1 MATLPNERLTRW
13 DSEGMAP
20 RLPYLTTAI
29 TGPMTSEQVEAYA
42 QLLRIEELHQMLLTD
57 TVLPANAFRR
67 CPSPPPQYDSSGMR
81 TNTRQRRYRAALE
94 DEYHGLVQRA
104 VQTIPS
110 YRPPRGYVP
119 RPARASK
126 VTDKVYIPTKEFP
139 GVNFIGQLLG
149 PRGRSLADMSAQS
162 GAQIVIRGKGS
173 VKEGLRDRD
182 HQRPGRHQHH
192 HHRNA
197 AGEPMDTNDPHEPLH
212 CLITADT
219 KDKVDRARELV
230 QDVIERA
237 ATTPEHANARKR
249 QQLRDLAMA
258 NGTFRDDEAR
268 GVDGAAGHLLTLPT
282 DGASATTTNSTT
294 APASIPPWRKLAGS
308 RGTGSQ
314 DSRQAPSALDLAY
327 RQFKAEMEGF
337 TNSY

>member
-1 MATLPNERLTRW
+1 MATLSNGRLTRW
-13 DSEGMAP
+13 DSEGMPP
-20 RLPYLTTAI
+20 RLPHLTTAV
-29 TGPMTSEQVEAYA
+29 TGPMTSEQVDAYA
-42 QLLRIEELHQMLLTD
+42 RLVRIEELHQMLLTD

-67 CPSPPPQYDSSGMR
+67 CPSPPPQYDSSGVR

-104 VQTIPS
+104 VQTLTG
-110 YRPPRGYVP
+110 YRPPRGYIT

-149 PRGRSLADMSAQS
+149 PRGRSLADMSTHSSAN
-162 GAQIVIRGKGS
+162 IVIRGKG
-173 VKEGLRDRD
+173 
-182 HQRPGRHQHH
+182 RPSGPRSTPQPPPTLPP
-192 HHRNA
+192 RRR
-197 AGEPMDTNDPHEPLH
+197 GQEPMDTNDPNEPLH

-249 QQLRDLAMA
+249 QQLRDLAVA

-268 GVDGAAGHLLTLPT
+268 GVDGAAGRLLTLPT

-314 DSRQAPSALDLAY
+314 DSSQAPSALDLAY
-327 RQFKAEMEGF
+327 WQFEAEMEGF

>member
-1 MATLPNERLTRW
+1 MP
-13 DSEGMAP
+13 P
-20 RLPYLTTAI
+20 RLPHLTTAV

-67 CPSPPPQYDSSGMR
+67 CPSPPPQYDSSGVR

-104 VQTIPS
+104 VQTLPG
-110 YRPPRGYVP
+110 YRPPRGYIT

-149 PRGRSLADMSAQS
+149 PRGRSLADMSTHS
-162 GAQIVIRGKGS
+162 GANIVIRGKGS
-173 VKEGLRDRD
+173 VKEGRQGRD
-182 HQRPGRHQHH
+182 QRPSRHPHY
-192 HHRNA
+192 HRGA
-197 AGEPMDTNDPHEPLH
+197 AGQEPMDTNDPNEPLH

-249 QQLRDLAMA
+249 QQLRDLAVA

-268 GVDGAAGHLLTLPT
+268 GVDGSAGHLLTLPT
-282 DGASATTTNSTT
+282 DDASATTTDSTA
-294 APASIPPWRKLAGS
+294 APASIPPWRRPAGS

-314 DSRQAPSALDLAY
+314 GTSQPLSALDLAY
-327 RQFKAEMEGF
+327 WQFEAEMEGF

>member
-1 MATLPNERLTRW
+1 
-13 DSEGMAP
+13 MAP
-20 RLPYLTTAI
+20 RLPHLTTAI

-42 QLLRIEELHQMLLTD
+42 QLLRIEELHQMLLIN

-67 CPSPPPQYDSSGMR
+67 CLSPPPQYDSSGVR
-81 TNTRQRRYRAALE
+81 TNTRERRHRAALE
-94 DEYHGLVQRA
+94 DEYHCLVQRA
-104 VQTIPS
+104 IETIPS
-110 YRPPRGYVP
+110 YRPPRGYIP

-149 PRGRSLADMSAQS
+149 PRGRSLADMNAQS
-162 GAQIVIRGKGS
+162 GAHIVIRGKGS
-173 VKEGLRDRD
+173 VKEGRRGRDQ
-182 HQRPGRHQHH
+182 QRPGRHQHH

-268 GVDGAAGHLLTLPT
+268 GVDDGAGRLLTLPMN
-282 DGASATTTNSTT
+282 DASVTTTTNSTT
-294 APASIPPWRKLAGS
+294 APASVPPWRRPASSGGLGLKTRAKHPVPWTS
-308 RGTGSQ
+308 RTGS
-314 DSRQAPSALDLAY
+314 SRQRWRELLTH
-327 RQFKAEMEGF
+327 
-337 TNSY
+337 TNYTAKTGLERCI